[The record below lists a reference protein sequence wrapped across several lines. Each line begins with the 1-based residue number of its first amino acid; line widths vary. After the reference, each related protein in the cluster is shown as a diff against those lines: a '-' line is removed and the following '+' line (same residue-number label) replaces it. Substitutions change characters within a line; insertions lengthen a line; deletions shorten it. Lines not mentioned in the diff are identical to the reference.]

1 MGRKKFFD
9 LTPENNISLDTL
21 NTYKEAIDESF
32 KNNKIKNV
40 AISGSYGSGKSS
52 ILESYKKIKKTKKF
66 LNISLIHFEKSN
78 KNRKENNKNLLV
90 TLEGKILNQLL
101 HQIPI
106 ENIPQ
111 TYFKTKKIVT
121 DRDLKFSSFF
131 IVLFTMSFL
140 HFFFFEKWCNHISK
154 MNLTNILYYFKIILE
169 FSIKRISTLISG
181 TLIISLFTVFIYK
194 LLKFQRNRNFLKKLS
209 IQGNEI
215 EIAENNNDSYFDKYL
230 NEVLYLFEKS
240 DVDAIVFEDID
251 RYDTSEI
258 FERLKEINKLVNN
271 HLEKDNKVLK
281 FFYLLKDD
289 IFTSKDRIKFFD
301 IIIPVIPVINSS
313 NSYEQILKH
322 FDKEYLKEIKLDL
335 HFLQDISLYIDD
347 MRLLKNVYNEFN
359 IYYENLKYT
368 EIKSNKLFGIIL
380 YKNLFPKDF
389 CSLQLNQGFI
399 YNLFSQKENI
409 QKNEIEKIKEDI
421 KKLEQKLEE
430 QKLYSLENLKELEFL
445 KEVCQ
450 NRFEDIYYYNEEKD
464 KIETWLNKYPSQ
476 VKKFEEPEEKILAE
490 LKKKEKQK
498 SKLETQSFKNIITN
512 ENINDIFNLKFIENI
527 KNTEIFNEV
536 KENFYF
542 NLLKYLVK
550 NGYLDETYQ
559 DYITYFYPNSL
570 SIEDKIFMRAV
581 LDGDK
586 KRCNYDYKLKNPNIV
601 IKRLKYNYFEEEE
614 ILNFD
619 ILNSLLEMNG
629 EKIKLH
635 NFFRQLKEPK
645 NYIFIERFFYLGK
658 YRKNFTRQ
666 LNTFW
671 NECFENIESYL
682 SDEMI
687 YSYSLYTLCFSD
699 IELLRDINKNNFL
712 KEYIENNENFLK
724 VEEKDIEDIKETAII
739 NVISRNFKALN
750 IKFKRL
756 NYNISN
762 KWLFKEIYEN
772 SMYDLNFYNIS
783 HILEKLFKYPKEE
796 IVHSN
801 YTLINKDKTAK
812 LCGYIEDNIAEYSK
826 SILNNCDKKI
836 DDTEDII
843 IKFLNNN
850 KIEKED
856 KQKYIEFLSKEISE
870 ISKIKDQKLWNKLL
884 IREKVS
890 YSEKNIIKYYNEKEL
905 NKILIHFINLG
916 KKELSFQDASEDFF
930 LKVHSCNKL
939 KNKIYKN
946 IIKTFGWHFE
956 NGDFSKKISKEKMD
970 ILIELNIIKMTE
982 ENLNIIRK
990 NYISNLKYFI
1000 KFNIKKYSELINS
1013 NLFSQEELLFIL
1025 STDNIEDSIKLK
1037 LLKFSNDEISII
1049 NKNYS
1054 VNIQKYILKNNFNSQ
1069 DFLVIIKKFNK
1080 YDETI
1085 KNIIF
1090 DMIIDDTYQLHNH
1103 LSDLSDE
1110 LIKKI
1115 LKSNKIYTNE
1125 KEEILLKIVD
1135 IPKKIKNFEN
1145 YLECMNLKEFKD
1157 IFKKNKTLY
1166 VKVSDF
1172 NKNLL
1177 EKLLKKKYIENYYE
1191 KIGELYKV
1199 ITKKD
1204 KFNNSNIKKQT
1215 L

>member
-131 IVLFTMSFL
+131 IVLFTISFL

-476 VKKFEEPEEKILAE
+476 VKKFEEPKEKILIE
-490 LKKKEKQK
+490 LKRKEEQK
-498 SKLETQSFKNIITN
+498 TKLETQPFKNIITY
-512 ENINDIFNLKFIENI
+512 ENINNIFNLKFMENI
-527 KNTEIFNEV
+527 KDKEIFKEV

-570 SIEDKIFMRAV
+570 SVEDKIFMRAV
-581 LDGDK
+581 LDGDR
-586 KRCNYDYKLKNPNIV
+586 KRCDYDYKLKNPNIV
-601 IKRLKYNYFEEEE
+601 VKKLKYNYFWEEE

-619 ILNSLLEMNG
+619 ILNSLLEMSN

-635 NFFRQLKEPK
+635 NFFKQLKEPK
-645 NYIFIERFFYLGK
+645 NYIFIEKFFNLGK
-658 YRKNFTRQ
+658 NRENFIRE
-666 LNTFW
+666 LNSFW
-671 NECFENIESYL
+671 NECFENIKTYL
-682 SDEMI
+682 PNEMI

-699 IELLRDINKNNFL
+699 VELLKNINKNNFL
-712 KEYIENNENFLK
+712 KEYIENKEDFLK
-724 VEEKDIEDIKETAII
+724 IEENDRKDIKEITLI
-739 NVISRNFKALN
+739 NRVFASFKVLN
-750 IKFKRL
+750 IKLKKL
-756 NYNISN
+756 NYNMSN
-762 KWLFKEIYEN
+762 KSLFNEIYEN
-772 SMYDLNFYNIS
+772 SRYELNFYNIS
-783 HILEKLFKYPKEE
+783 HILEKLFKYSKEE

-801 YTLINKDKTAK
+801 YTLINKNKTAK
-812 LCGYIEDNIAEYSK
+812 LYSYIEDNIVEYSK

-870 ISKIKDQKLWNKLL
+870 ISRIKEQKLWNKLL
-884 IREKVS
+884 IKEKVS
-890 YSEKNIIKYYNEKEL
+890 YSEKNIIRYYNEKKL
-905 NKILIHFINLG
+905 NEILIHFINLG
-916 KKELSFQDASEDFF
+916 KKELSLQDASEDFF
-930 LKVHSCNKL
+930 LEVHSCNKI

-946 IIKTFGWHFE
+946 IIKTFGRHFE
-956 NGDFSKKISKEKMD
+956 NGNFSKKISNEKMD
-970 ILIELNIIKMTE
+970 ILIELNIIRMTE

-990 NYISNLKYFI
+990 SYINNLKYFI

-1025 STDNIEDSIKLK
+1025 STDNIEDTIKLK
-1037 LLKFSNDEISII
+1037 LLKFSNEKISIV
-1049 NKNYS
+1049 NRNYS
-1054 VNIQKYILKNNFNSQ
+1054 VNIQNYILKNNFNNKE
-1069 DFLVIIKKFNK
+1069 LLMIIKNFTK
-1080 YDETI
+1080 YHEST

-1090 DMIIDDTYQLHNH
+1090 DMITYDIYDIYDNL
-1103 LSDLSDE
+1103 DKIPDE
-1110 LIKKI
+1110 LLEKI
-1115 LKSNKIYTNE
+1115 FKSNKIYTAE
-1125 KEEILLKIVD
+1125 KEEILIRIVD
-1135 IPKKIKNFEN
+1135 ISNKIKNVEN
-1145 YLECMNLKEFKD
+1145 YLKYMNLKEYKD
-1157 IFKKNKTLY
+1157 ISKKNKTLY
-1166 VKVSDF
+1166 VKISDF
-1172 NKNLL
+1172 NKILL
-1177 EKLLKKKYIENYYE
+1177 EKLLKRRYIENYYE
-1191 KIGELYKV
+1191 EIGAVYKV
-1199 ITKKD
+1199 VTKKN
-1204 KFNNSNIKKQT
+1204 KN
-1215 L
+1215 

>member
-1 MGRKKFFD
+1 MERKKFFD
-9 LTPENNISLDTL
+9 LTPESNVSFDILS
-21 NTYKEAIDESF
+21 TYKEVIDESLE
-32 KNNKIKNV
+32 NNKIKNI

-52 ILESYKKIKKTKKF
+52 ILESYKKIKKDTKF
-66 LNISLIHFEKSN
+66 LHISLIHFENLN
-78 KNRKENNKNLLV
+78 KNKKEKNKNLLA
-90 TLEGKILNQLL
+90 TLEAKILNQLL

-111 TYFKTKKIVT
+111 THFKIKKIVT
-121 DRDLKFSSFF
+121 DKELKLSSIF
-131 IVLFTMSFL
+131 IVLFIVSFL
-140 HFFFFEKWCNHISK
+140 HFFFFKKWYKHMFKID
-154 MNLTNILYYFKIILE
+154 LTSILYYFQIILD
-169 FSIKRISTLISG
+169 FSIKKISTLISG
-181 TLIISLFTVFIYK
+181 SIVVSLFTMFIYK
-194 LLKFQRNRNFLKKLS
+194 LLKFQRNGNFLKKLN

-240 DVDAIVFEDID
+240 GVDVIVFEDID
-251 RYDTSEI
+251 RYNTPEI
-258 FERLKEINKLVNN
+258 FERLREINRLVNSR
-271 HLEKDNKVLK
+271 LEKNKKILK

-289 IFTSKDRIKFFD
+289 IFMSKDRIKFFD
-301 IIIPVIPVINSS
+301 IIIPIIPVINSS
-313 NSYEQILKH
+313 NSYEQLLKH
-322 FDKEYLKEIKLDL
+322 FNKEYLKEIKLDL
-335 HFLQDISLYIDD
+335 NFLQDISLYIDD
-347 MRLLKNVYNEFN
+347 MRLLKNIYNEFN
-359 IYYENLKYT
+359 IYYRNLKCT
-368 EIKSNKLFGIIL
+368 EIKSDKLFGVIL

-389 CSLQLNQGFI
+389 SNLQLNQGFI
-399 YNLFSQKENI
+399 YNLFSQKEDI
-409 QKNEIEKIKEDI
+409 QKNEIEKINQDI
-421 KKLEQKLEE
+421 KKLKQKLEE
-430 QKLYSLENLKELEFL
+430 QKLDSLENLKELEFL
-445 KEVCQ
+445 KEICQ
-450 NRFEDIYYYNEEKD
+450 NRSNDIYYYNEEKN
-464 KIETWLNKYPSQ
+464 KIETWLNNYPTRI
-476 VKKFEEPEEKILAE
+476 KKFEEPEEKILVE

-619 ILNSLLEMNG
+619 ILNSLLEMNT

-635 NFFRQLKEPK
+635 NFFSQLKEPK
-645 NYIFIERFFYLGK
+645 NYIFIEKFFYLGK

-666 LNTFW
+666 LNAFW

-699 IELLRDINKNNFL
+699 IELLRNINRNNFF
-712 KEYIENNENFLK
+712 KEYIENNENFFK

-739 NVISRNFKALN
+739 NAISRSFKALN

-783 HILEKLFKYPKEE
+783 HILEKLFKYSKEE
-796 IVHSN
+796 IVHNN

-812 LCGYIEDNIAEYSK
+812 LYSYIEDNIVEYSK

-870 ISKIKDQKLWNKLL
+870 ISRIKDQKLWNKLL
-884 IREKVS
+884 IREKIS

-930 LKVHSCNKL
+930 LEVHSCNKL

-946 IIKTFGWHFE
+946 IIKTFGWYFE

-970 ILIELNIIKMTE
+970 ILIELNIIKMTK

-990 NYISNLKYFI
+990 NYINNLKYFI

-1025 STDNIEDSIKLK
+1025 STDNIEDNIKLK
-1037 LLKFSNDEISII
+1037 LLKFSNEKISII
-1049 NKNYS
+1049 NRNYS
-1054 VNIQKYILKNNFNSQ
+1054 ANIQNYILKNNFNNKELS
-1069 DFLVIIKKFNK
+1069 VIIKNFSK
-1080 YDETI
+1080 YHEST

-1090 DMIIDDTYQLHNH
+1090 DIITYNIYDIYDNL
-1103 LSDLSDE
+1103 DKIPDE
-1110 LIKKI
+1110 LLEKI
-1115 LKSNKIYTNE
+1115 LKSNKIYTAE
-1125 KEEILLKIVD
+1125 KEEILIRIID
-1135 IPKKIKNFEN
+1135 ISNKIKNIEN
-1145 YLECMNLKEFKD
+1145 YLKYMNLREYKD
-1157 IFKKNKTLY
+1157 ISKKNKTLY
-1166 VKVSDF
+1166 VKISDF
-1172 NKNLL
+1172 NKILL
-1177 EKLLKKKYIENYYE
+1177 EKLLKRRYIENYYE
-1191 KIGELYKV
+1191 EIGAVYKV
-1199 ITKKD
+1199 VTKKN
-1204 KFNNSNIKKQT
+1204 KSRIKK
-1215 L
+1215 